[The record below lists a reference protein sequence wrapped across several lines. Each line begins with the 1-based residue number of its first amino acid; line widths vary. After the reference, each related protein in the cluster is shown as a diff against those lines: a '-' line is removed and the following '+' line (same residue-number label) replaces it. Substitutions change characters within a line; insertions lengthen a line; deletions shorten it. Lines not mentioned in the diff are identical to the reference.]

1 MESTKFTPTANPPN
15 LQALSEK
22 FFFQLS
28 LQNIQ
33 PLNLWQLQPLFP
45 LSFPPP
51 QAVEFQFDT
60 LKLPFKQLFYNCQIS
75 LQLIQLEILFAELQ
89 F

>member
-1 MESTKFTPTANPPN
+1 MESTKFTPAANPPN
-15 LQALSEK
+15 LQALAEK

-28 LQNIQ
+28 LQNTQ
-33 PLNLWQLQPLFP
+33 PLKWQLQPLFP

-51 QAVEFQFDT
+51 QAVEYQFDT
-60 LKLPFKQLFYNCQIS
+60 LKLPFQQLFYKCQIS